1 MPDPDDEVTIGFGD
15 WRVEVVRQDGVDRV
29 RVTINEVNEDSASTF
44 SVTLPTEAAHGIGTA
59 LVHTAAQ
66 FDDD

>member
-15 WRVEVVRQDGVDRV
+15 WRVEAISEDGVDRV
-29 RVTINEVNEDSASTF
+29 RVTINEVNEDGASTLN
-44 SVTLPTEAAHGIGTA
+44 VTLPTEAAHDIGTA